1 MIHQRL
7 GVDAGGRVA
16 DRRHHVVNVGEVP
29 PEVVRGHQ
37 ARFQREAAVAL
48 AVGALD
54 VPATGV
60 SASRPGVVDRAHR
73 VAEGDAAD
81 EVRLAVG
88 EFTEPNLVVDQAHH
102 QCTHR
107 EATQAELGSRCQ
119 RLDARHHFIHTPVDS
134 VVDSAVAILPA
145 HPAHLPAR
153 RVDQQREGVAL
164 GGAVPVGSVA
174 GLDRQVVGVVGNL
187 HRLGEQVG
195 RDPVE
200 DAGVDVVVA
209 SLGVLHGGD
218 DRAAAH
224 MGPHRGAK
232 AGNRTDVTDPLPHA
246 GGAQAVGESVRPVG
260 FQRLLYHGA
269 PDIEPQRLRG
279 RGEQRAVA
287 QFLAPLL
294 QVTDGARQRTAAAPE
309 LGVEHVATRRRGGQV
324 GVVRPGG
331 FGQPQRGQNLVF
343 QNLAHRPAGA
353 VDGIDSF
360 QHRTQHD
367 EVDVDEVVVGV
378 RQVLRVVTLGVVNGC
393 RCRVARPRI
402 PEERPLQPEV
412 AGVVHQARAHHQ
424 QVLHG
429 DDAPV
434 GDVV

>member
-1 MIHQRL
+1 MVGERL
-7 GVDAGGRVA
+7 GVDAGRGVA
-16 DRRHHVVNVGEVP
+16 DRRYYVVYVGEVP
-29 PEVVRGHQ
+29 PEVIGGHQ
-37 ARFQREAAVAL
+37 ARFQWEHAVAL
-48 AVGALD
+48 TVRALD

-60 SASRPGVVDRAHR
+60 PAFRPGVVDRAHR

-88 EFTEPNLVVDQAHH
+88 EFPEPNLVVDQAHH
-102 QCTHR
+102 QCAHR
-107 EATQAELGSRCQ
+107 PTAQAELGSRCQ
-119 RLDARHHFIHTPVDS
+119 RLDARHYFIHTPVDS
-134 VVDSAVAILPA
+134 VVDSAVAILPT

-164 GGAVPVGSVA
+164 GGAVPVGPVA

-232 AGNRTDVTDPLPHA
+232 AGNRTDVAHPLAHT
-246 GGAQAVGESVRPVG
+246 GGAQAVGESVRPVS
-260 FQRLLYHGA
+260 FQGLLYHGA

-287 QFLAPLL
+287 QFLAPLR
-294 QVTDGARQRTAAAPE
+294 QIANGSRQRAAAAPE
-309 LGVEHVATRRRGGQV
+309 LGVEHVAARCRGGQV

-331 FGQPQRGQNLVF
+331 FGQTQRGQNVVF

-353 VDGIDSF
+353 MEGIDGF

-378 RQVLRVVTLGVVNGC
+378 R
-393 RCRVARPRI
+393 
-402 PEERPLQPEV
+402 
-412 AGVVHQARAHHQ
+412 
-424 QVLHG
+424 
-429 DDAPV
+429 
-434 GDVV
+434 